1 MPPDGFRYN
10 VRMSERH
17 DIDFVLQEWP
27 YQPGTISARIV
38 QAEDG
43 RDVLQMRVEMGV
55 LQMEIAGRPDGQKT
69 HGHDTFLEWI
79 TAQSVAEGEA
89 FVFTEE
95 QCIEIDREF
104 LQFYHRRICFL
115 ALREFARAVADA
127 DHTLALMEFVATHSA
142 DPQWT
147 ASHQQYRAFVLFH
160 RIQAATMVQ
169 LQDKGAEAAIE
180 EINQGL
186 VQLREAFAAMEAEEQ
201 FDEDE
206 MAKHLV
212 ELKESLREEYH
223 VGRTLAE
230 QLAEAV
236 ASEEYERAAR
246 LRDEI
251 AKREGPH

>member
-1 MPPDGFRYN
+1 
-10 VRMSERH
+10 MSERH
-17 DIDFVLQEWP
+17 DIDFILREWP
-27 YQPGTISARIV
+27 YQPGTISARMV
-38 QAEDG
+38 QSEDG

-55 LQMEIAGRPDGQKT
+55 LQMEVAGRPDGQKP
-69 HGHDTFLEWI
+69 HGHATYLEWI
-79 TAQSVAEGEA
+79 IAKSAAEGEA

-127 DHTLALMEFVATHSA
+127 DHTLALMEFVAAHSA
-142 DPQWT
+142 DPQWI
-147 ASHQQYRAFVLFH
+147 ASHEQYRAFVLFH

-169 LQDKGAEAAIE
+169 LQEKGAEAAIE

-186 VQLREAFAAMEAEEQ
+186 LQLRDAFAAMEAEEQ

-223 VGRTLAE
+223 VGPTLAE

-251 AKREGPH
+251 AKRQGPH